1 MEDKKLTER
10 SWKALKESMGQGEL
24 NENGKK
30 RKMCND
36 LGRWQKKKKASY
48 QKGAVDGNRHNRK
61 KVTEKRVV
69 NENGDTGKGRQET
82 DEATKRA
89 ILKEGPKGGNFYEKS
104 L

>member
-1 MEDKKLTER
+1 MAKRGKCVMT
-10 SWKALKESMGQGEL
+10 QGD
-24 NENGKK
+24 N
-30 RKMCND
+30 
-36 LGRWQKKKKASY
+36 KKKKESY

-69 NENGDTGKGRQET
+69 NENGDTVKGRQET